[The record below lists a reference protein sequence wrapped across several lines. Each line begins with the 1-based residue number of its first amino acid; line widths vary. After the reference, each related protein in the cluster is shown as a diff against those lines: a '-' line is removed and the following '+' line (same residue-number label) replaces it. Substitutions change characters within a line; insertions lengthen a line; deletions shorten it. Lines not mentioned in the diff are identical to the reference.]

1 MIETGPCMN
10 TYVLTGTYQTHMLS
24 VNRPQHYFFCQ
35 ETAGQFTAPKTT
47 SNFQRKLGCLLCVML
62 RRSLF

>member
-24 VNRPQHYFFCQ
+24 VNRPQHYFF
-35 ETAGQFTAPKTT
+35 AKKPPD
-47 SNFQRKLGCLLCVML
+47 SLRLLKQLLIFKGSSAAYCV
-62 RRSLF
+62 